1 MIGARWFADTSA
13 WYSIIDEA
21 DSSHIEMRTTYIEAI
36 QKGTL
41 FVTSKLVLGELYT
54 LLGARMKQAWRFWA
68 FHEELRT
75 SQVISVLDVS
85 PKQIEAAFDLLE
97 HRLDKLY
104 SFVDVTS
111 FVLMR
116 DEAIHTAFTLDHH
129 FAQEGFHVVPAR
141 AEHVHE
147 SCEEYVARGQE
158 P

>member
-1 MIGARWFADTSA
+1 MIGGRWFADTSA

-21 DSSHIEMRTTYIEAI
+21 DSSHIKMRTTYIEAI

-41 FVTSKLVLGELYT
+41 FVTSNLVLGELYT
-54 LLGARMKQAWRFWA
+54 LLGARMKQPWRFWA

-75 SQVISVLDVS
+75 SQVISVLDIS
-85 PKQIEAAFDLLE
+85 SKQSEAAFDLL
-97 HRLDKLY
+97 RRRPDKLC
-104 SFVDVTS
+104 SFVDATS
-111 FVLMR
+111 FMLMR
-116 DEAIHTAFTLDHH
+116 NETIYAAFTLDHH

-147 SCEEYVARGQE
+147 SCDEYVARGQE